1 MTRAESERKASL
13 DGGDGGLSLQEIHDQ
28 IRNSILSGELPP
40 GKIVSQV
47 SFARELGIGRT
58 PLREALRM
66 LQREGLIE
74 AETNRR
80 VRVAPFSVEDLEQL
94 YAMRIT
100 LEALACRLTVQALTD
115 ADLDRLDASL
125 VEMDDC
131 VARDDL
137 MGWREPHR
145 RFHHILVQNA
155 GERLV
160 RTVSQLSDHAER
172 YRHLKLVQDGLA
184 LSAGSVEHR
193 AIGDACHARDSI
205 AASNRLAQHL
215 ARTALT
221 VIMMVSPGHDP
232 DAVRRALALVVGH
245 ETNGFGDETAPRRIG
260 GRTSR

>member
-1 MTRAESERKASL
+1 MTSAESESGASL
-13 DGGDGGLSLQEIHDQ
+13 EGDGALSLEEIHDR
-28 IRNSILSGELPP
+28 IRDSILSGELGP

-47 SFARELGIGRT
+47 SLARELGIGRT

-66 LQREGLIE
+66 LQHEGLIE

-80 VRVAPFSVEDLEQL
+80 VRIAPFSVEDLEQL
-94 YAMRIT
+94 YAMRIS
-100 LEALACRLTVQALTD
+100 LEALACRLTVSALTD
-115 ADLDRLDASL
+115 ADLGRLDASL
-125 VEMDDC
+125 AEMDEC

-137 MGWREPHR
+137 VAWREPHR

-184 LSAGSVEHR
+184 LSAGSVEHH
-193 AIGDACHARDSI
+193 AIGEACHAHDTI
-205 AASNRLAQHL
+205 GASNRLAQHL

-232 DAVRRALALVVGH
+232 AAVRRSLALVVGD
-245 ETNGFGDETAPRRIG
+245 ETSGFGENAARGRRR
-260 GRTSR
+260 GRTAT